1 VQSVEDGA
9 VVATAPVPLALPDAY
24 AFVVPPPPPAAESA
38 PSRLSVAGV
47 KYKAPQTRM
56 TEARVS
62 WALGAHLS
70 VELGYERTAY
80 APTMS
85 RDHDDGVLTGVKL
98 GF

>member
-1 VQSVEDGA
+1 
-9 VVATAPVPLALPDAY
+9 
-24 AFVVPPPPPAAESA
+24 
-38 PSRLSVAGV
+38 VAGV